1 MVWSRGA
8 TWSPQNLLM
17 LFINIPITPII
28 TMTGTTANIRST
40 TSVISI
46 ASDLSNA
53 LHQRANDPDHHD
65 RRDDGHYQVHYLL
78 HLQVSNSSHLAVSNY
93 EML

>member
-1 MVWSRGA
+1 
-8 TWSPQNLLM
+8 M

-28 TMTGTTANIRST
+28 TMTGTTASIRST

-46 ASDLSNA
+46 ASDLSHGF
-53 LHQRANDPDHHD
+53 HQRANDPDHHD
-65 RRDDGHYQVHYLL
+65 RRDNGHYQVNYLL
-78 HLQVSNSSHLAVSNY
+78 HFQVSNRSHLTVYNY

>member
-1 MVWSRGA
+1 M
-8 TWSPQNLLM
+8 PQNLLM

-46 ASDLSNA
+46 ASDLANA

-65 RRDDGHYQVHYLL
+65 RRDDGHYQVHNLL
-78 HLQVSNSSHLAVSNY
+78 HIQVSNCSHLAVINY

>member
-1 MVWSRGA
+1 MV
-8 TWSPQNLLM
+8 
-17 LFINIPITPII
+17 FINIPITLII
-28 TMTGTTANIRST
+28 TITGTTANIRST

-53 LHQRANDPDHHD
+53 LHQHAHDADHHD
-65 RRDDGHYQVHYLL
+65 RRDDGHYQVHNLL
-78 HLQVSNSSHLAVSNY
+78 HIQVSNRSHLAVINY